1 MEGLLSIPGRFGVFG
16 KMPALGDFLRMG
28 TQPGFVAVWDDWLQT
43 TMRQARDMLGARFD
57 DSYMRAPIWR
67 FTLAPGLA
75 GQGGALG
82 VLMPSVDRV
91 GRRFP
96 LTIAAPLPARFSVP
110 GTHCANDAVF
120 RSLEDIALDALD
132 DAMTRDAL
140 GARLARLGTLDL
152 IPADAAVPSKAV
164 PAIAAPGLRFALH
177 GTGLCARLHARIQ
190 GDASPPHRLS
200 LWSAL
205 GEDVGEMFM
214 HEGLPEGTAAAA
226 LFDPALLAGQVA

>member
-1 MEGLLSIPGRFGVFG
+1 MQGPLSIPGRFGVFG
-16 KMPALGDFLRMG
+16 KMPALGDFLRTG

-96 LTIAAPLPARFSVP
+96 LTIAAPLAAGFSVP

-132 DAMTRDAL
+132 DGMTRDAL
-140 GARLARLGTLDL
+140 GARLARLDRLNL
-152 IPADAAVPSKAV
+152 IPADATTV
-164 PAIAAPGLRFALH
+164 PATAAPGLRFALH
-177 GTGLCARLHARIQ
+177 GTGLCARLLARLE
-190 GDASPPHRLS
+190 GEASPPHRPS

-205 GEDVGEMFM
+205 GQDAEEMFM